1 MYYEIN
7 ESTARLSHDNMSMR
21 DYIPNSATNE
31 YRAAVDRAAA
41 VLEEVKAKCKTQ
53 AQRERAEHYFDRYA
67 KKLAEAI
74 NQENAIGTRCPSVLI
89 AGASNFPVRKKEKQV
104 AAWEAN
110 RANFEKADHYL
121 HLLKTAHVQ
130 GVKSN
135 DPEALE
141 YLQAKLARLE
151 AAHDEMKQANAYYR
165 KHKTLDG
172 CPGIP
177 EKAREWLTRPGVF
190 AKGDGTPLAL
200 YGCPYPAYA
209 LQNSNA
215 NIKRI
220 RERLEALKA
229 VKASPTQEEQHNGCT
244 YLENSEIM
252 RVQLVFGGKPDEA
265 TRALLKANG
274 FRWSPSQGAWQRQ
287 LTENGKAAARRV
299 LSALAGLRPSF
310 R

>member
-7 ESTARLSHDNMSMR
+7 ESAARLAHDNMSMR

-41 VLEEVKAKCKTQ
+41 VLEEVKTKCKTQ

-74 NQENAIGTRCPSVLI
+74 NRENSIGTRCPSVLI

-130 GVKSN
+130 GIKSN

-141 YLQAKLARLE
+141 YLQEKLARLE
-151 AAHDEMKQANAYYR
+151 ASHAEMKQANAYYR

-172 CPGIP
+172 CPGISQ
-177 EKAREWLTRPGVF
+177 ATREWLTRPGVF

-215 NIKRI
+215 NIKRT

-229 VKASPTQEEQHNGCT
+229 VKASSAQEEQHDGCT

-252 RVQLVFGGKPDEA
+252 RVQLVFDGKPDEA

-287 LTENGKAAARRV
+287 LTDNGKSAARRV
-299 LSALAGLRPSF
+299 LSSLGE
-310 R
+310 

>member
-7 ESTARLSHDNMSMR
+7 ESAARAAHDNMSMR
-21 DYIPNSATNE
+21 DYIPNSATSE

-67 KKLAEAI
+67 KKLAQAI

-89 AGASNFPVRKKEKQV
+89 SGASNFPVRKKEKQV

-121 HLLKTAHVQ
+121 HLLKTVHIQ
-130 GVKSN
+130 GVKSS

-151 AAHDEMKQANAYYR
+151 AAHAEMKQANAYYR
-165 KHKTLDG
+165 KHKTLD
-172 CPGIP
+172 
-177 EKAREWLTRPGVF
+177 V
-190 AKGDGTPLAL
+190 
-200 YGCPYPAYA
+200 CPYPAYA

-220 RERLEALKA
+220 RQRIASLQAA
-229 VKASPTQEEQHNGCT
+229 KASPTQEEQHNGCT
-244 YLENSEIM
+244 YLENSDIM
-252 RVQLVFGGKPDEA
+252 RVQLVFDSKPSEN

-274 FRWSPSQGAWQRQ
+274 FHWSPSQSAWQRQ

-299 LSALAGLRPSF
+299 LESMA
-310 R
+310 

>member
-1 MYYEIN
+1 M
-7 ESTARLSHDNMSMR
+7 
-21 DYIPNSATNE
+21 
-31 YRAAVDRAAA
+31 
-41 VLEEVKAKCKTQ
+41 LEEVKAKCKTQ

-229 VKASPTQEEQHNGCT
+229 VKVFSAASRMKLPEPCSKPTASAGLPRKVHG
-244 YLENSEIM
+244 S
-252 RVQLVFGGKPDEA
+252 A
-265 TRALLKANG
+265 SLLKTARPPPAACSNPWHNLKRKG
-274 FRWSPSQGAWQRQ
+274 RPNYGAAFSDG
-287 LTENGKAAARRV
+287 EKASS
-299 LSALAGLRPSF
+299 LHFLQYNYSIPKTNISNIPNILKNIF
-310 R
+310 

>member
-7 ESTARLSHDNMSMR
+7 EAAARLAHDNMSMR
-21 DYIPNSATNE
+21 DYIPNSATSE

-67 KKLAEAI
+67 KKLAQAI

-121 HLLKTAHVQ
+121 HQLKTAHIQ
-130 GVKSN
+130 GVKSS

-151 AAHDEMKQANAYYR
+151 SSHAEMKQANAYYR

-172 CPGIP
+172 CPGISQ
-177 EKAREWLTRPGVF
+177 ATREWLTRPGVF
-190 AKGDGTPLAL
+190 AKGDGSPLAL
-200 YGCPYPAYA
+200 YGCPYPAYD

-220 RERLEALKA
+220 RQRIASLQA
-229 VKASPTQEEQHNGCT
+229 VKALPTQEEQHNGCT
-244 YLENSEIM
+244 YLENSAIM
-252 RVQLVFGGKPDEA
+252 RVQLVFDSKPSEN

-274 FRWSPSQGAWQRQ
+274 FHWSPSQGAWQRQ

-299 LSALAGLRPSF
+299 LESMA
-310 R
+310 

>member
-7 ESTARLSHDNMSMR
+7 ESAARLAHDNMSMR

-31 YRAAVDRAAA
+31 YCAAVDRAAA
-41 VLEEVKAKCKTQ
+41 VLEEVKARCKTQ

-74 NQENAIGTRCPSVLI
+74 NRENSIGTRCPSVLI

-110 RANFEKADHYL
+110 RANFEKADYYL
-121 HLLKTAHVQ
+121 HLLKTAHIQ
-130 GVKSN
+130 IVKSS

-151 AAHDEMKQANAYYR
+151 AAHAEMKQANAYYR

-177 EKAREWLTRPGVF
+177 EEEREWLTRPGVF

-209 LQNSNA
+209 LQNNNA
-215 NIKRI
+215 NIKRT

-229 VKASPTQEEQHNGCT
+229 VKASAQEEQHDGCT

-252 RVQLVFGGKPDEA
+252 RVQLVFDGKPDEA

-299 LSALAGLRPSF
+299 LSSLGE
-310 R
+310 